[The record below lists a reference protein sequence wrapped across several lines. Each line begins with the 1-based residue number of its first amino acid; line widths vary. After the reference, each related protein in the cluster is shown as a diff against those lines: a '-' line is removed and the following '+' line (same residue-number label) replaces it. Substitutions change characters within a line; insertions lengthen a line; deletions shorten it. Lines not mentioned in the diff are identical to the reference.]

1 MARPEMSSA
10 DGSGGSAAGRVSF
23 VVSPSATTVARRSI
37 RTANFARVAH
47 DNPTINRPAKGDK
60 IMSLIN
66 FVSGPRWLLCL
77 AVLVVTARHLQ
88 AQVPADARK
97 TLPSPAELTRLA
109 TIIKPSA
116 TANKWQQ
123 IPWLGDVNE
132 GRKLAKEEKRPL
144 FLWTVFGEPLDE
156 C

>member
-1 MARPEMSSA
+1 KIMWLTTFVSSA
-10 DGSGGSAAGRVSF
+10 
-23 VVSPSATTVARRSI
+23 
-37 RTANFARVAH
+37 
-47 DNPTINRPAKGDK
+47 
-60 IMSLIN
+60 
-66 FVSGPRWLLCL
+66 RWLLCV
-77 AVLVVTARHLQ
+77 AVLVITARTMQ
-88 AQVPADARK
+88 AQAPVEAKKP
-97 TLPSPAELTRLA
+97 LPSPAELTRLA

-116 TANKWQQ
+116 AANKWQQ